1 VALQRQSEFNKQ
13 IKTVI
18 TQQQQ
23 RIEALENMIKQMVQ
37 RTEEARAQLI
47 NTLNKASQGQVGAGE
62 LQQYLPL
69 IQALSPIIK
78 GLFGTSE
85 SNPMDEMMR
94 EMFKDAFK
102 AFTEN
107 MMYSVQ
113 ATKLLLEKL
122 KKSEVKLE

>member
-1 VALQRQSEFNKQ
+1 MALQRQSEFNKQ